1 MSKLQAID
9 GVMLYPL
16 PTLEER
22 LKVRKEIIGKKT
34 TKKRKPVKTENNEK
48 TLRRSTRSR
57 KKVPQKLKF

>member
-1 MSKLQAID
+1 MN
-9 GVMLYPL
+9 
-16 PTLEER
+16 
-22 LKVRKEIIGKKT
+22 VRPVKASKEIIGKKT